1 MRTTRLLQPT
11 VIALFLFS
19 AGQSTLT
26 ASIPITEEKRC
37 PIGGKVFEYWTVSA
51 YTTFGA
57 RPDGKPY
64 GYTQFPLNLPECP
77 ENGLVLFDDFTPSE
91 IAKLEP
97 LIQSAAYK
105 SLRKSDTQY
114 YRAYW
119 LAAQLGR
126 DKILI
131 DNLLAQAIWEADD
144 NPPQRLR
151 YLRLYA
157 DTAQKPQ
164 NDASE
169 NALWSTLRLA
179 NAHRELGDF
188 ATAKAVLAA
197 IILPPEPNAEP
208 KDEWVHEQ
216 WKQSITYVQK
226 FAKVIER
233 EDKSSEPLD
242 MLPETIAAEKCWD
255 MKENYSGFAKAYCRQ
270 PNVVKE
276 MEWFSPE
283 GQAERVAAA
292 EAAIDAAENAMNAAE
307 PLIVSENAAA
317 AAANATAATDTTIPQ

>member
-1 MRTTRLLQPT
+1 MRNMRVLQRT

-26 ASIPITEEKRC
+26 ASEPISEDVRC
-37 PIGGKVFEYWTVSA
+37 PIGGEIFEYVHVGNSNIDR
-51 YTTFGA
+51 
-57 RPDGKPY
+57 RPDGKTY
-64 GYTQFPLNLPECP
+64 GFPNAPLNLPECP

-144 NPPQRLR
+144 NPSQRLR

-226 FAKVIER
+226 FATVIER
-233 EDKSSEPLD
+233 GDTSSEPLD
-242 MLPETIAAEKCWD
+242 MLPQRIAAEKCWD
-255 MKENYSGFAKAYCRQ
+255 MRNGYSDFAKAFCGQ
-270 PNVVKE
+270 PNIVKE

-283 GQAERVAAA
+283 AQAERVAAA
-292 EAAIDAAENAMNAAE
+292 DAAMDAAENAVNGARASIAADNAM
-307 PLIVSENAAA
+307 A
-317 AAANATAATDTTIPQ
+317 AAANAIAATDTTIPQ